1 MHCPFQRFVFV
12 ELFYACHEKI
22 ITMFDIA
29 VKFDYAVKHD
39 FSFED
44 FFMDIAED
52 RGATA
57 RAIFAGLSASLV
69 GIGLARFAYTP
80 LIPPMIDAHWFAAK
94 DVIYLG
100 AVNLVGYLIGALLGR
115 PLARRYGARRTLRGM
130 MLLASA
136 AFFACA
142 FPLSVGWF
150 FGWRLMS
157 GISGGIIM
165 VLAAMTVLPHVPA
178 HRKGMSSGAIFLGIG
193 LGIAASGTLVPLLLD
208 VGMRATWLGL
218 GVLSLL
224 LSLAS
229 WACWPQAMHTQVPVG
244 EQSAAAQAAVR
255 FDLNLLYVQYALMAV
270 GLVPMMVFLVDYV
283 ARGLGWGTHTA
294 ALFWIVYGVGAI
306 IGPMVYGALSDRAGP
321 ALTSHLTIWLQ
332 LGAIALMMFSTS
344 HIVLLAATLV
354 IGSFPPGI
362 VPITLGRVQRILAG
376 DAHAQNL
383 VWSKATTVFALF
395 QAIAGYTYSYVFAH
409 SGGDHR
415 LLMGVGAGALVIA
428 LLADGVKKA
437 LVKPSPALL

>member
-1 MHCPFQRFVFV
+1 
-12 ELFYACHEKI
+12 
-22 ITMFDIA
+22 
-29 VKFDYAVKHD
+29 
-39 FSFED
+39 
-44 FFMDIAED
+44 MDTAED
-52 RGATA
+52 RGVTA
-57 RAIFAGLSASLV
+57 RAIFAGLCASLV

-80 LIPPMIDAHWFAAK
+80 LIPPMIEAHWFAAK

-100 AVNLVGYLIGALLGR
+100 AANLVGYLVGALVGR
-115 PLARRYGARRTLRGM
+115 PAARRYGARPTLRAM
-130 MLLASA
+130 MLLTSA

-142 FPLSVGWF
+142 YPLSVSWF

-165 VLAAMTVLPHVPA
+165 VLAATTVLPHVPV
-178 HRKGMSSGAIFLGIG
+178 HRKGMASGAIFLGIG
-193 LGIAASGTLVPLLLD
+193 VGIAASGTLVPLLLD
-208 VGMRATWLGL
+208 MGMRATWLGL

-224 LSLAS
+224 LSVVS
-229 WACWPQAMHTQVPVG
+229 WWCWPQAAHTHVPVG
-244 EQSAAAQAAVR
+244 EPTASVR
-255 FDLNLLYVQYALMAV
+255 ASVRAELNLLYMQYALMAV

-294 ALFWIVYGVGAI
+294 ALFWIVYGMGAI
-306 IGPMVYGALSDRAGP
+306 VGPMVYGALSDRVGP

-344 HIVLLAATLV
+344 HPLLLAATLV

-376 DAHAQNL
+376 DAHAQNM

-395 QAIAGYTYSYVFAH
+395 QALAGYTYSYVFAQ
-409 SGGDHR
+409 SGGNHR
-415 LLMGVGAGALVIA
+415 LLMAIGAGALVIA
-428 LLADGVKKA
+428 LVADGVKKA
-437 LVKPSPALL
+437 LAKPAGALV